1 MRPTHAGYT
10 VGWMAMASVA
20 LAGVAAD
27 EPKAGDRA
35 AVEQLRG
42 SWRPESVTESGRRLT
57 GADLEAYKGMT
68 LTIQDGK
75 SSLKAADGTVLSA
88 CELEVDAGR
97 DPKTFDAKEV
107 EGLGVGRI
115 YKGVWEIEGDTL
127 KWCFSTKDRPKGF
140 ESQEGADFFLLVLRR
155 QKPK

>member
-1 MRPTHAGYT
+1 MRPTHAWYA
-10 VGWMAMASVA
+10 VGWMAVVSVA
-20 LAGVAAD
+20 LGGMAAD
-27 EPKAGDRA
+27 EPKADDRA

-57 GADLEAYKGMT
+57 GADLDAYKGMT
-68 LTIQDGK
+68 LTIQGGK
-75 SSLKAADGTVLSA
+75 STLKAADGTVLSA
-88 CELEVDAGR
+88 CELDVDAGR

-115 YKGVWEIEGDTL
+115 YKGVWEVEGDTL

-140 ESQEGADFFLLVLRR
+140 EHKEDADFFMLILRR

>member
-1 MRPTHAGYT
+1 MRPTHARYT
-10 VGWMAMASVA
+10 VGWMALASMV
-20 LAGVAAD
+20 LGGVAAE
-27 EPKAGDRA
+27 EPKAGGRP

-42 SWRPESVTESGRRLT
+42 AWRPESVTEGGRKLT
-57 GADLEAYKGMT
+57 GADLEVYKGMT
-68 LTIQDGK
+68 LTIQEGK
-75 SSLKAADGTVLSA
+75 STLKAADGAVLSA
-88 CELEVDAGR
+88 CELKVDAGR

-140 ESQEGADFFLLVLRR
+140 EDKEEADFFLLVLRR

>member
-1 MRPTHAGYT
+1 MQPTHAWYT
-10 VGWMAMASVA
+10 VGWIAVASVA
-20 LAGVAAD
+20 LSGVAAD
-27 EPKAGDRA
+27 EPKAGDRG

-68 LTIQDGK
+68 LTIQEGK
-75 SSLKAADGTVLSA
+75 STLKAADGAVLST
-88 CELEVDAGR
+88 CELKVDAGR

-107 EGLGVGRI
+107 EGLGVGRT
-115 YKGVWEIEGDTL
+115 YKGVWEVEGDTL

-140 ESQEGADFFLLVLRR
+140 ESQEGADFFLLVLSR

>member
-1 MRPTHAGYT
+1 MRTTHAWYT
-10 VGWMAMASVA
+10 VGWMAVASIA
-20 LAGVAAD
+20 LGGAAAD
-27 EPKAGDRA
+27 KPKAGDSA
-35 AVEQLRG
+35 AVKQLRG
-42 SWRPESVTESGRRLT
+42 SWRPESVTESGRKLT

-75 SSLKAADGTVLSA
+75 STLKAADGTVLSA
-88 CELEVDAGR
+88 CELKVDAGR

-115 YKGVWEIEGDTL
+115 YKGIWEVEGDTL

-140 ESQEGADFFLLVLRR
+140 ESKEGADVFLLVLRR
-155 QKPK
+155 QKAK

>member
-1 MRPTHAGYT
+1 MRPTHAWYT
-10 VGWMAMASVA
+10 VGWMAVAAVA
-20 LAGVAAD
+20 LGGVAAD
-27 EPKAGDRA
+27 EPKAGDRT
-35 AVEQLRG
+35 AVDQLRG
-42 SWRPESVTESGRRLT
+42 SWRPELVTESGRRLT

-68 LTIQDGK
+68 LTIRDGK
-75 SSLKAADGTVLSA
+75 STLKAADGTVLSA

-115 YKGVWEIEGDTL
+115 YKGVWEVEGDTL

-140 ESQEGADFFLLVLRR
+140 ESKERADFFLLVLRR

>member
-1 MRPTHAGYT
+1 MRPTHAWYT
-10 VGWMAMASVA
+10 VGWMAVASVA
-20 LAGVAAD
+20 LGGVAAD

-68 LTIQDGK
+68 LTIQEGK
-75 SSLKAADGTVLSA
+75 STLRAADGTVLSA

-107 EGLGVGRI
+107 EGPGVGRI
-115 YKGVWEIEGDTL
+115 YKGVWEVEGDTL
-127 KWCFSTKDRPKGF
+127 KWCFSTNDRPKGF
-140 ESQEGADFFLLVLRR
+140 EHKDAADFFLLVLKR

>member
-1 MRPTHAGYT
+1 
-10 VGWMAMASVA
+10 MASVA
-20 LAGVAAD
+20 LGGVAAD

-57 GADLEAYKGMT
+57 GADLEVYKGMT
-68 LTIQDGK
+68 LTIQEGK
-75 SSLKAADGTVLSA
+75 STLKAADGTVLSA
-88 CELEVDAGR
+88 CELEVDTGR

-107 EGLGVGRI
+107 EGVGVGRA
-115 YKGVWEIEGDTL
+115 YKGIWEVEDDTL